1 MTTSI
6 RVPATIAALAALAAA
21 SPSTAAPAPRPDD
34 PAALLAD
41 VKQAPDAKLGPWLA
55 NLAAEYRT
63 ARSKGGTD
71 AAFRSKNKA
80 LRVSRGTV
88 AIDAVASNGAALA
101 RTLRAVGAQNVQ
113 VRGPLVS
120 ARVPVGALDR
130 LAADPAL
137 RHARPVLATTNALP
151 ANAISQG
158 VVSLRADV
166 ARANAGVDGSGIKV
180 GVLSDSIG
188 CNPAPFIAGAR
199 TTTLQEDINTGE
211 LPTDTTILKDG
222 PCPATDEG
230 RGMAQLIHD
239 TAPGSSIAFHTAFES
254 ELDFAEGI
262 QRLQE
267 IAGAHVIVDDVRYF
281 AEPFFMDGMIAQ
293 AVDIVAARGVPYF
306 SSAGNQA
313 RNSYEDAFRGVDV
326 AVNASGNL
334 TGAPNR
340 LRRMHDFD
348 PGPGVQV
355 LQPVAVVPDA
365 DAGFI
370 VFSFQWDQPHLT
382 ATTYAHL
389 KDGKSPAQAAQLAKG
404 ATSDL
409 DLVIFDHKGHLLR
422 RCPPGVSTGI
432 TCQITGDRNVG
443 GDAVDLAAIYYSG
456 PPKGPQLFYIA
467 FVKSAGPDPGVVKYA
482 WFDNQGVMVPLAFHT
497 ASGTSFGHSNAA
509 GNISVGAASWYA
521 TVPFSTS
528 GDYPPNDIYFTP
540 KIAPS
545 LAVCAPACLNDFSS
559 AGRIPIYFDKYGN
572 RLAQPEIRQNPAV
585 TGPDGGNTSFFLTDS
600 TYDDD
605 DGDGLNSP
613 FSTFVTPTLDSGLDE
628 FPNFFGTSASAPHV
642 AAVAA
647 LMLDKNSA
655 LAPQRVREVLQSTAR
670 GPIDV
675 RFTSARPIETFPI
688 DEIDGYNYDA
698 GTGLVDAAAAVDAAD

>member
-1 MTTSI
+1 MLI
-6 RVPATIAALAALAAA
+6 RTPLAAGIAVAALALA
-21 SPSTAAPAPRPDD
+21 STAATAAPKPDD
-34 PAALLAD
+34 PSQFLAEF
-41 VKQAPDAKLGPWLA
+41 KQSPNAKIGPWLD
-55 NLAAEYRT
+55 NLYREQRQARGKGVAE
-63 ARSKGGTD
+63 D
-71 AAFRSKNKA
+71 AFRTKNRA
-80 LRVSRGTV
+80 LRTSRGTV
-88 AIDAVASNGAALA
+88 AIDAVATNGPALV
-101 RTLRAVGAQNVQ
+101 RALKSMGALSVQ
-113 VRGPLVS
+113 AKGPLVS
-120 ARVPVGALDR
+120 ARVPVDALGR
-130 LAADPAL
+130 LAAEPSLAY
-137 RHARPVLATTNALP
+137 ARPVLATTNALP
-151 ANAISQG
+151 PNAVSQG

-166 ARANAGVDGSGIKV
+166 GRQAAGVDGSGITV

-188 CNPAPFIAGAR
+188 CNPPPFLPGTR

-211 LPTDTTILKDG
+211 LPTQVEILKEG

-254 ELDFAEGI
+254 EFDFAEGI
-262 QRLQE
+262 IRLQE
-267 IAGAHVIVDDVRYF
+267 TAGSDVIVDDVRYF

-293 AVDIVAARGVPYF
+293 AVDIVARRGVPYF

-313 RNSYEDAFRGVDV
+313 RNSYESQFRGVTA

-340 LRRMHDFD
+340 QGRFHDFD
-348 PGPGVQV
+348 PGPEVQI

-370 VFSFQWDQPHLT
+370 IFSFQWDQPHRT
-382 ATTYAHL
+382 ATTYAWL
-389 KDGKSPAQAAQLAKG
+389 KEGKTAAEAAQLAKG

-432 TCQITGDRNVG
+432 TCQITGDRNIG
-443 GDAVDLAAIYYSG
+443 GDAVDLAAIFYSG

-467 FVKSAGPDPGVVKYA
+467 FVRSAGPDPGVVKYS
-482 WFDNQGVMVPLAFHT
+482 WFDNQGLMVPLDFHT

-509 GNISVGAASWYA
+509 GNVAVGAASWYA

-540 KIAPS
+540 KIAPG

-559 AGRIPIYFDKYGN
+559 AGGIPIYFDRFGN
-572 RLAQPEIRQNPAV
+572 RLDTPEVREVPGV

-613 FSTFVTPTLDSGLDE
+613 FSTFVTPQLDSGLDE
-628 FPNFFGTSASAPHV
+628 YPNFFGTSASAPHV

-647 LMLDKNSA
+647 LLLDKSA
-655 LAPQRVREVLQSTAR
+655 TLTPEQVREVLQQTAR
-670 GPIDV
+670 GPITK
-675 RFTSARPIETFPI
+675 RFTSARPIVITPI
-688 DEIDGYNYDA
+688 DVAGYNFDA
-698 GTGLVDAAAAVDAAD
+698 GTGLVDAAAALEAVD